1 MLRRSSLTWNSAP
14 LLDAVVLVLFM
25 HVGYIFLSHPFAL
38 GLDVLEDY
46 YGGKGYILFLQALLA
61 YPCLSSLK
69 TTSHELGKVLKMR
82 YTPDVLFKYDHS
94 QEYGQRID
102 SLLREVGA
110 DNDGDDQ

>member
-1 MLRRSSLTWNSAP
+1 MERHAQAFKLDVEFRP

-61 YPCLSSLK
+61 YLCLSSLK
-69 TTSHELGKVLKMR
+69 RPAMNWARCFNG
-82 YTPDVLFKYDHS
+82 LFS
-94 QEYGQRID
+94 
-102 SLLREVGA
+102 
-110 DNDGDDQ
+110 

>member
-1 MLRRSSLTWNSAP
+1 MERHAQAFKLDVEFAP

-61 YPCLSSLK
+61 YLCLSSLK
-69 TTSHELGKVLKMR
+69 TTSHELGKVLQWAVFLTIVFYPYPNR
-82 YTPDVLFKYDHS
+82 PEPPFS
-94 QEYGQRID
+94 G
-102 SLLREVGA
+102 
-110 DNDGDDQ
+110 

>member
-61 YPCLSSLK
+61 YLCLSSLK
-69 TTSHELGKVLKMR
+69 TGQGASMGCF
-82 YTPDVLFKYDHS
+82 PDHRFYPYPNRPEPPFS
-94 QEYGQRID
+94 G
-102 SLLREVGA
+102 
-110 DNDGDDQ
+110 